1 MKKMKNNVLK
11 VDFKQPRTVMID
23 ERIVFE
29 FMDTLIYN
37 TQEFT
42 FDPTDPDSAHGTA
55 EFWQK
60 PRGEIIK
67 HLTSQYEATKS
78 HFTGNDSFW
87 FGDGAK
93 FENDD
98 IYPERL
104 KNLPNPVFD
113 AVAEK
118 QRIDDIKTRV
128 AIEAMTAQPH
138 VFELACQILKSLET
152 KENSEVIGFIGD
164 ALQSI
169 KVADNHGHYDL
180 TNDDF
185 IRFAGTLAYE
195 ARGTYPHDE
204 LFNLLGDDSKET
216 EIMEI
221 MSKHW
226 KWDKQ
231 IDDVVLALANKL
243 AAEV

>member
-1 MKKMKNNVLK
+1 MKNNIIE
-11 VDFKQPRTVMID
+11 FKLHAPRPKMID

-29 FMDTLIYN
+29 FMDTLIFN

-93 FENDD
+93 FESDD

-104 KNLPNPVFD
+104 KNLPSPVFE
-113 AVAEK
+113 AAAEK
-118 QRIDDIKTRV
+118 QRIDNIKTQT
-128 AIEAMTAQPH
+128 AIEAITAQPH

-169 KVADNHGHYDL
+169 KVADNHGHYEL
-180 TNDDF
+180 TDDDF

-195 ARGTYPHDE
+195 ARGTYPCDE
-204 LFNLLGDDSKET
+204 LFNLLGDDCKDA

-221 MSKHW
+221 MSEHW

-231 IDDVVLALANKL
+231 IDAIVLELANKL